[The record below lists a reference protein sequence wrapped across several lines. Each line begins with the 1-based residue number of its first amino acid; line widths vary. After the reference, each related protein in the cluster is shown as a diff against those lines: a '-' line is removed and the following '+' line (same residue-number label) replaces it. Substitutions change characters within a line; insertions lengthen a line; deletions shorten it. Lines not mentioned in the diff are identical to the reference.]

1 MLYVRALMLCYHPM
15 KEVLMLVALLCVL
28 VFLVAWMILSY
39 NSLVRLRNK
48 CEESE
53 ASLNAHLQERY
64 DLVPDLVETVK
75 GYARHER
82 ETLEAVMAAR
92 NRMGGADAEDG
103 LSEALGKLFALSE
116 SYPDLKADKNFISLQ
131 ESLGKLEK
139 DILGART
146 YYNAIV
152 RTYNDKTMV
161 FPTSLIA
168 SLFHFGR
175 KEYLKVDEKALGK
188 REVRF

>member
-1 MLYVRALMLCYHPM
+1 
-15 KEVLMLVALLCVL
+15 MLVALLCVL
-28 VFLVAWMILSY
+28 VFVAAWMILSY

-53 ASLNAHLQERY
+53 ASLNAHLQRRY

-75 GYARHER
+75 GYTTHER
-82 ETLEAVMAAR
+82 ETLEAVIAAR
-92 NRMGGADAEDG
+92 NRMADGQAGVEDG
-103 LSEALGKLFALSE
+103 LSDALGRLFALSE
-116 SYPDLKADKNFISLQ
+116 SYPELKADKSFVSLQ

-168 SLFHFGR
+168 SLFHFER
-175 KEYLKVDEKALGK
+175 KEYLKVDEDAGMRK
-188 REVRF
+188 EVRF